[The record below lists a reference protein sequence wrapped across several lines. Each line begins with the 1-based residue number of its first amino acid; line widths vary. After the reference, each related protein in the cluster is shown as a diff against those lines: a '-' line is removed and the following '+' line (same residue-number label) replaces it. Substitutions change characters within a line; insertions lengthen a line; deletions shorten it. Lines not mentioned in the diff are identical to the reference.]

1 MTHFLSS
8 RNRMGAALALLTLVL
23 STSAAFGQRRGTFLE
38 PRRAGAFE
46 MGGTSLL
53 SLNAEGNLM
62 VDAGLEVTVL
72 GRAAGPLHSGVR
84 LGVGLLDRTRSLA
97 GTEAGTT
104 ERRRT
109 LLPEASG
116 VLRLDPFRG
125 GFRPFAE
132 AELGMSATL
141 IDIRTFDEAGDRTD
155 YAVPAFDPTLHYG
168 WATGARFRLGG
179 GAFLAVRYG
188 ERFGGHL
195 DVPDPIQETGT
206 LTTLQPQRRVI
217 GMGLSLAL

>member
-1 MTHFLSS
+1 MTHFLTSQS
-8 RNRMGAALALLTLVL
+8 RMGAALALLTLVL
-23 STSAAFGQRRGTFLE
+23 STSSAFGQRRGNFLQ

-46 MGGTSLL
+46 LSGVSLL
-53 SLNAEGNLM
+53 SLNAEGNLLA
-62 VDAGLEVTVL
+62 DAGFEVTVL
-72 GRAAGPLHSGVR
+72 GRAASPLHSGVR
-84 LGVGLLDRTRSLA
+84 LSVGMLDRTGSIS

-141 IDIRTFDEAGDRTD
+141 IDIRTFDEAGHRTD
-155 YAVPAFDPTLHYG
+155 YDVPAFDPTLHYG
-168 WATGARFRLGG
+168 VTAGARIRMGTG
-179 GAFLAVRYG
+179 TFLSVRYG

-195 DVPDPIQETGT
+195 DVPNPIQETGI
-206 LTTLQPQRRVI
+206 LTTLESERRVI
-217 GMGLSLAL
+217 SMGLSLAL

>member
-1 MTHFLSS
+1 MRMPQRKQARQTLWHTLCRLGNTFTFTMTHFLASG
-8 RNRMGAALALLTLVL
+8 NRMGATLALVALVL
-23 STSAAFGQRRGTFLE
+23 STSAAFGQRRGNFLK
-38 PRRAGAFE
+38 PRRAGALE
-46 MGGTSLL
+46 LTGASLL
-53 SLNAEGNLM
+53 SQNNEGNLM

-84 LGVGLLDRTRSLA
+84 LSVGILDRTGSIS

-109 LLPEASG
+109 LLPEVSG

-141 IDIRTFDEAGDRTD
+141 IDIRTFDETGHRTD
-155 YAVPAFDPTLHYG
+155 YACLLYTSPSPRDATLSRMPSS
-168 WATGARFRLGG
+168 A
-179 GAFLAVRYG
+179 
-188 ERFGGHL
+188 
-195 DVPDPIQETGT
+195 
-206 LTTLQPQRRVI
+206 
-217 GMGLSLAL
+217 

>member
-1 MTHFLSS
+1 
-8 RNRMGAALALLTLVL
+8 MGATLALVALVL
-23 STSAAFGQRRGTFLE
+23 STSAALGQRRGNFLK
-38 PRRAGAFE
+38 PRRAGALE
-46 MGGTSLL
+46 LTGASLL
-53 SLNAEGNLM
+53 SQNNEGNLM

-84 LGVGLLDRTRSLA
+84 LSVGILDRTGSIS

-109 LLPEASG
+109 LLPEVSG

-141 IDIRTFDEAGDRTD
+141 IDIRTFDETGHRTD

-168 WATGARFRLGG
+168 VVAGARIRMGTG
-179 GAFLAVRYG
+179 TFLSFRYG
-188 ERFGGHL
+188 ERFGGYL
-195 DVPDPIQETGT
+195 DVPSPIQENSI
-206 LTTLQPQRRVI
+206 LTTMEPERRVI

>member
-1 MTHFLSS
+1 
-8 RNRMGAALALLTLVL
+8 MGATLALLTLVL
-23 STSAAFGQRRGTFLE
+23 SMSEAFGQRRGTFLE

-46 MGGTSLL
+46 LGGTSLL
-53 SLNAEGNLM
+53 SMNAEGNLM
-62 VDAGLEVTVL
+62 VDAGLEVAVL

-84 LGVGLLDRTRSLA
+84 LSVGMLDRTGSIS

-109 LLPEASG
+109 LLPEVSG

-141 IDIRTFDEAGDRTD
+141 MDIRTFDETGHRTD
-155 YAVPAFDPTLHYG
+155 YAMPAYDPTLHYG
-168 WATGARFRLGG
+168 VVAGARIRVGTG
-179 GAFLAVRYG
+179 SFLSVRYG
-188 ERFGGHL
+188 ERFGGYL
-195 DVPDPIQETGT
+195 DVPNPVQENSIQ
-206 LTTLQPQRRVI
+206 TTIEPERRVI
-217 GMGLSLAL
+217 GVGLSLAL

>member
-1 MTHFLSS
+1 
-8 RNRMGAALALLTLVL
+8 MGAALALLTLVF
-23 STSAAFGQRRGTFLE
+23 STSAASGQRRGTFLE

-46 MGGTSLL
+46 LGGTSLL
-53 SLNAEGNLM
+53 FLNSESNLM
-62 VDAGLEVTVL
+62 VDAGLEVSVL

-84 LGVGLLDRTRSLA
+84 LGVGLIDRTGSLA

-116 VLRLDPFRG
+116 VLRLDPFQD
-125 GFRPFAE
+125 GFRPFVE
-132 AELGMSATL
+132 AELGMSATFM
-141 IDIRTFDEAGDRTD
+141 DIRTFDEEGGRLD
-155 YAVPAFDPTLHYG
+155 YAVPTVDPTLHYG
-168 WATGARFRLGG
+168 WAAGTRIRLGG
-179 GAFLAVRYG
+179 GTFVSVRYG
-188 ERFGGHL
+188 ERYGGHL

-206 LTTLQPQRRVI
+206 LTTLDPQRRVI